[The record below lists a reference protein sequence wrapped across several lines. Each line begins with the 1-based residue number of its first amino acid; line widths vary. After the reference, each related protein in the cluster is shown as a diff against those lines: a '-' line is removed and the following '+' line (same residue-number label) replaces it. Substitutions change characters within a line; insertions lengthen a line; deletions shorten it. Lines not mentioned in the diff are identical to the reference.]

1 MKRNP
6 HILKTLA
13 IAFLLSAAAV
23 STFAQTKPAS
33 PGAGTTFDAAT
44 VAKLE
49 AAAVKFE
56 KIFDANDLKAVVGQL
71 FRMKDAGLA
80 YSVAYTAPTDP
91 RILNGKT
98 QAQLLRLKAIYL
110 VDAMYTIY
118 FGKKADTFVER
129 VAEIDQMV
137 FNALSDMGES
147 SMSWSAGPIED
158 EKKIQRYSAYW
169 YEVVRAMPKSAEN
182 TELLVRGF
190 YYNALEVLHL
200 AAKSGL
206 ASGVTEEYRVF
217 LNATLPLLVIADDM
231 LGSFVDIAT
240 GSKQQE
246 FWKQL
251 NIDADPKT
259 IKELK
264 AVVDKPDG
272 MIVESDLRKM
282 LAIIAKTR
290 DPLIAIKK

>member
-6 HILKTLA
+6 HILQTLV

-23 STFAQTKPAS
+23 STFAQAKPAA
-33 PGAGTTFDAAT
+33 PGSGTTFDAAT

-80 YSVAYTAPTDP
+80 FSSAYTAPTDA

-169 YEVVRAMPKSAEN
+169 YDAVRNMSKSAEN

-206 ASGVTEEYRVF
+206 ASGVTEEYRIF

-251 NIDADPKT
+251 NIDADRKT
-259 IKELK
+259 LKELK

>member
-1 MKRNP
+1 MKLNTR
-6 HILKTLA
+6 IMRTLA
-13 IAFLLSAAAV
+13 ILSLLAALA
-23 STFAQTKPAS
+23 TPGFAQAKPAA
-33 PGAGTTFDAAT
+33 PGSGTTFDAAT

-80 YSVAYTAPTDP
+80 FSSAYTAPTDA

-169 YEVVRAMPKSAEN
+169 YDAVRNMPKSAEN

-206 ASGVTEEYRVF
+206 ASGVTEEYRIF

-251 NIDADPKT
+251 NIDADRKT

-272 MIVESDLRKM
+272 TIVESDLRKM